1 MDKYKR
7 FYGLYLFI
15 AVILALVFVG
25 MNILPPQIEAL
36 KTAKEEVENQTT
48 ILEGKA
54 KQKQIVQNKIKQMS
68 DASQRTQKKIFSPI
82 ENDLGNDSLFF
93 ALYNDVI
100 EMIHSNSIKIKK
112 MDYDYNPDDDV
123 FVQHGKDTYFVCDIN
138 LELVS
143 NYVNLGKLIQNIYQY
158 PYYIRINSVE
168 VKPFKKDKRILI
180 TNLSLRLYAYTEPFE
195 ESDETPAEA
204 NKTKE

>member
-1 MDKYKR
+1 MHKKRKDDLYKKEKDFFSCFLCSDFLFYFFKVYVIIYSDKYKR

-123 FVQHGKDTYFVCDIN
+123 FVQHGKLAVLLCTC
-138 LELVS
+138 
-143 NYVNLGKLIQNIYQY
+143 
-158 PYYIRINSVE
+158 P
-168 VKPFKKDKRILI
+168 
-180 TNLSLRLYAYTEPFE
+180 
-195 ESDETPAEA
+195 
-204 NKTKE
+204 